1 MPDLLKIQG
10 LTKSYG
16 DFSLQKMEL
25 SVPDGHVVGLIGKN
39 GAGKSTTMKAVS
51 RPDLP

>member
-25 SVPDGHVVGLIGKN
+25 SVPDGHVVGLIGKT
-39 GAGKSTTMKAVS
+39 ARA
-51 RPDLP
+51 RAPR